1 MLIPVAASW
10 PKLLSVIYVMA
21 AQAISGIAKDLN
33 KMSAKSAIKTV
44 VPETPDDEQ
53 QGQKQLFKWVAILT
67 GSKNALKGVGFFLGG
82 VLLTAVGFNSAVGLM
97 AAGLALAFALT
108 LVLPGEIGRMKQ
120 KPGFSALFS
129 KSKGINVLSL
139 ARFFLFGARDV
150 WFVVALPVFLEAS
163 LGWSFWEIGGFLGL
177 WVIGYGFV
185 QGERPACGGSGGQ
198 STTPGAS
205 AVQFWSAALSAIP
218 P

>member
-1 MLIPVAASW
+1 
-10 PKLLSVIYVMA
+10 
-21 AQAISGIAKDLN
+21 
-33 KMSAKSAIKTV
+33 
-44 VPETPDDEQ
+44 
-53 QGQKQLFKWVAILT
+53 
-67 GSKNALKGVGFFLGG
+67 
-82 VLLTAVGFNSAVGLM
+82 M

-120 KPGFSALFS
+120 KPGFNALFS
-129 KSKGINVLSL
+129 KSTGINMLSL

-163 LGWSFWEIGGFLGL
+163 LGWNFWEIGGFLGL

-185 QGERPACGGSGGQ
+185 CGERQPAAPLGP
-198 STTPGAS
+198 STTGAS
-205 AVQFWSAALSAIP
+205 AFGSGVRCSVPSP